1 MITKSNTTTN
11 GKTKAGIGEFSSSEF
26 CSADVESPFETTDRT
41 TTEVLTGVVGS
52 SDGRTELVF
61 SDGTVSEIV
70 SRVASEVKVAVA
82 ATGEIKTAVDVEFF
96 VGVLV
101 LAGCVAVKDSILV
114 GVGDGPMVGTV
125 WKLCPPQTTFSGI
138 NKKSVMM
145 IGSIR

>member
-1 MITKSNTTTN
+1 M
-11 GKTKAGIGEFSSSEF
+11 
-26 CSADVESPFETTDRT
+26 
-41 TTEVLTGVVGS
+41 
-52 SDGRTELVF
+52 VF
-61 SDGTVSEIV
+61 AI
-70 SRVASEVKVAVA
+70 
-82 ATGEIKTAVDVEFF
+82 

-145 IGSIR
+145 IGSIRYLMPNLIFMVLSLILWKIK